1 MTQDLFAPF
10 IDVINNNTLLILLN
24 VFFIIATITDIKFM
38 KIFDVFNLIMLVT
51 RIVTF
56 FIFGF
61 NFSYLLGGALIFV
74 TFLGGAL
81 VTKAQIGGDIKFGGN
96 IGLWIGFI
104 PSAIVILLS
113 IVINFIYRKITK
125 NTKAIAL
132 APFLYAGFLILLVL
146 FKFVIK

>member
-1 MTQDLFAPF
+1 MTQDLFTPF

-132 APFLYAGFLILLVL
+132 APFLYAGFLILLIL